1 LTRYLPWYR
10 GDVTQMEQESLALCK
25 VVQEQLFTAPLS
37 MALDLHSG
45 FGIKDRLWFPYASRQ
60 VPFAY
65 IPQAMALKDL
75 FDRCYQ
81 NHVYKIEPMSQEYV
95 INGDLWD
102 YLFDQFVG
110 QFGQQ
115 KFFLPLTLEMG
126 SWLWLRKNPLHLFYR
141 HGLFHPMLPHRQQR
155 VLRRHFV
162 LFDFLHRSLL
172 YPAPWARL
180 TPEQQA
186 ANQAKAEGLWYGR

>member
-1 LTRYLPWYR
+1 
-10 GDVTQMEQESLALCK
+10 
-25 VVQEQLFTAPLS
+25 
-37 MALDLHSG
+37 
-45 FGIKDRLWFPYASRQ
+45 
-60 VPFAY
+60 
-65 IPQAMALKDL
+65 
-75 FDRCYQ
+75 
-81 NHVYKIEPMSQEYV
+81 MSQEYV

-172 YPAPWARL
+172 YPAPWAQL